1 MLRLVLAKAH
11 HGDRPVALR
20 RGQPVPNVPLLA
32 VLQDELVEAQAVE

>member
-1 MLRLVLAKAH
+1 MLRLVLAKARSE
-11 HGDRPVALR
+11 DRPVALR